1 MDTTALSQQIGDL
14 TSALGDPTR
23 RGIYITVRQSAEGH
37 DTARIAELFAIHSN
51 VARHHLDRL
60 VDDGYLVVESRRKE
74 GKSGPGAGRP
84 AKWYSV
90 SDKKIDVH
98 FPSRTPDLLT
108 ELLMRLLSEIA
119 PSDISRT
126 ARQVGRAYGRELAAE
141 IGVPDEAGFEGAVKA
156 VVAAMTGVGF
166 GMSADMDAS
175 RLLTTHCPFGESA
188 IHHPDVV
195 CALDQG
201 LVAGLMESIDP
212 DCVPVV
218 QPHAAQNDDCITE
231 VAVTIK

>member
-23 RGIYITVRQSAEGH
+23 RGIYIAVRQSSEGH
-37 DTARIAELFAIHSN
+37 DAAHIATVFDIHAN

-60 VDDGYLVVESRRKE
+60 VDEGYLVVEHRRKA
-74 GKSGPGAGRP
+74 GKAGPGAGRP
-84 AKWYSV
+84 SKWYSV
-90 SDKKIDVH
+90 SEKQINVH
-98 FPSRTPDLLT
+98 FPSQTPDLLT
-108 ELLMRLLSEIA
+108 ELLMRLLAEVA
-119 PSDISRT
+119 PSDIGAI
-126 ARQVGRAYGRELAAE
+126 ARRVGQEYGTELAAQ
-141 IGVPDEAGFEGAVKA
+141 IGVPSETGFEEAVKA

-175 RLLTTHCPFGESA
+175 RLLTNHCPFGETA
-188 IHHPDVV
+188 INHPDVV

-201 LVAGLMESIDP
+201 LVAGLMASVD
-212 DCVPVV
+212 DCNPVV

-231 VAVTIK
+231 VAITLS

>member
-14 TSALGDPTR
+14 ASALGDPTR
-23 RGIYITVRQSAEGH
+23 RGIYIAVRQAADGH
-37 DTARIAELFAIHSN
+37 DTARVAKLFEIHSN

-60 VDDGYLVVESRRKE
+60 VSDGYLVVESRRRQ

-84 AKWYSV
+84 AKWYSA

-98 FPSRTPDLLT
+98 FPSRAPDVLT
-108 ELLMRLLSEIA
+108 ELLMRLLNQVA
-119 PSDISRT
+119 PSDISRI
-126 ARQVGRAYGRELAAE
+126 ARDVGHSYGRELAAE
-141 IGVPDEAGFEGAVKA
+141 IGVPEEVGFEGAVKA
-156 VVAAMTGVGF
+156 VAAAMTGIGF
-166 GMSADMDAS
+166 GISADMDAS
-175 RLLTTHCPFGESA
+175 RLLTQHCPFGETA
-188 IHHPDVV
+188 IQHPDVA

-212 DCVPVV
+212 LCVPVV

-231 VAVTIK
+231 VAVTIR